1 MSGYRSLM
9 ESSDLSR
16 RLAERSLTVQKQL
29 FRRVAGTFY
38 VDGKPIGEAV
48 ITFNLAGRDD

>member
-29 FRRVAGTFY
+29 FRRAAGTFY
-38 VDGKPIGEAV
+38 VDGKPIGEAA